1 MIISHPNCPFVVYL
15 QWNQNGDR
23 DPTYLL
29 LSFYLLWLYMK
40 IDSPTNPHQGL
51 APMIPWKQRYLSCMA
66 FIVYEVTHL
75 ACIVC
80 RLVALLRQTHA
91 NDFVNSKSHAGQKP
105 LLTGYPPMKASFVK
119 LKYWANKVP
128 FHSRSISLTLNLQ
141 YHSILL
147 ILTARSCS
155 LSLQFA

>member
-1 MIISHPNCPFVVYL
+1 MKP
-15 QWNQNGDR
+15 NGDR
-23 DPTYLL
+23 DPTFLL

-51 APMIPWKQRYLSCMA
+51 APMIPWEQRYLSCMA
-66 FIVYEVTHL
+66 FIVYEVAHL

-80 RLVALLRQTHA
+80 RLVALLRQTCHA
-91 NDFVNSKSHAGQKP
+91 NDFVNSKCHAGQKP

-119 LKYWANKVP
+119 LKYWVNKVP
-128 FHSRSISLTLNLQ
+128 FHSRSISHTLNLQ

-147 ILTARSCS
+147 ILTPGSCS